1 MQILQLLYGAV
12 PTSALCKAGSYIY
25 ELVSCAICC
34 AQLRFPVGES
44 HAQSCTIHLLEPL
57 LHNKAFIY
65 KSRTTVQLIHKSADA
80 FHNMVYRLLTYAL
93 YFGTQ
98 LRCVHQNRNY
108 ETLDIHR
115 DPPAQSALHFV
126 CFSACYTTRAAWNY
140 AIYEIASTNSQCVP
154 YSIT

>member
-25 ELVSCAICC
+25 ELVPCTVCRT
-34 AQLRFPVGES
+34 QLRFPIGES
-44 HAQSCTIHLLEPL
+44 HAQPCTIHLLEPL

-65 KSRTTVQLIHKSADA
+65 KPRTTVQLIHKSADT
-80 FHNMVYRLLTYAL
+80 FHNVVYRLLTYAL

-115 DPPAQSALHFV
+115 ALLLSQRCTLCALVRATRHGLPG
-126 CFSACYTTRAAWNY
+126 TTP
-140 AIYEIASTNSQCVP
+140 STR
-154 YSIT
+154 